1 MHTTRWALGSG
12 PHLQGLWA
20 DETGERGGAA
30 PRLVAKRPVFGR
42 WSAEEGAGVWI
53 RAPVLGCGLGKPC
66 VACWGPACGA
76 SSGCSRAPLQPVIPG
91 PLQGVGLGGPPAGL
105 VPRVRLLL
113 RLHPPGAA
121 GGLKPLPQGATCCG
135 RRAATPTH
143 SRPGRRAPVSLGDFE
158 SICGNSSAPSMASL
172 SEGAL
177 FPPSSLIG
185 WISDF

>member
-1 MHTTRWALGSG
+1 MHTSRWALGSG
-12 PHLQGLWA
+12 PHPHGLWA
-20 DETGERGGAA
+20 DETGARGETA
-30 PRLVAKRPVFGR
+30 PRLVAERPVFRQTECRGGS
-42 WSAEEGAGVWI
+42 WGVDESACAGLWAAE
-53 RAPVLGCGLGKPC
+53 APCGLLGTRLRSLLR
-66 VACWGPACGA
+66 VQQGA
-76 SSGCSRAPLQPVIPG
+76 LAARYPG
-91 PLQGVGLGGPPAGL
+91 PLQGVGLDGPPAGV
-105 VPRVRLLL
+105 VPRARLLL

-158 SICGNSSAPSMASL
+158 SICGNSSAPSTASL

-177 FPPSSLIG
+177 FPPSSLID